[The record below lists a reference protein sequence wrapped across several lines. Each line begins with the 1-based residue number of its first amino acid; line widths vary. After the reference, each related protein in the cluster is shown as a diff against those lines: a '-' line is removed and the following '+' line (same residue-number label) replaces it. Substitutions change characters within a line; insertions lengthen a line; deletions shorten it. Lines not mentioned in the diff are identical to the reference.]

1 MNPFMFRDKLRS
13 STGSAAP
20 SGRPSDITARAGKSP
35 FGAVAWC
42 LAGGISLALVAVLGR
57 VAQLQVAPSDALREH
72 FEPRVT
78 RRTELPLR
86 GEIVDRR
93 NRPLSVTR
101 FGFRVILDP
110 TLLPQDID
118 SAITQLADAMG
129 LPADAVGARVLRVV
143 MENEKRAAALAPTAT
158 NEPTRPVASR
168 FLSMVKEKLEPIAG
182 LDEPDPV
189 PPAEVG
195 PMPEGAAP
203 KKPIRYLVVS
213 GMLSD
218 ERARAV
224 KALKMPGVVLEKR
237 QVREYP
243 GGVECAALVGKV
255 GVDHKGLLGAEKLLD
270 QQLNGAKGHT
280 DFVRDAT
287 GKPIWIEPGQID
299 PAEPGADVRLS
310 IDLEVQRIAYEEVQR
325 GIDDADAAGGRCLVV
340 DSITGEILAMVD
352 ILRTPPDAHPFP
364 WADDPKVEPPP
375 GGWTRRN
382 PAPKKPPAPDF
393 PGKQR
398 WLINTPDPAREIHP
412 ALARNRCVEDMYEP
426 GSTFKPFVWSTITEL
441 GLARPDEV
449 FITGKGGWVP
459 PDGRKPIK
467 DVTARDSMTWQEVL
481 VNSSNIGMIKGAQR
495 LTPQQL
501 HDAVLR
507 FGFGKATGLG
517 LPFESR
523 GIVTT
528 MKNWKNS
535 TQVSVAFGNEIAVT
549 PLQMARAFCAF
560 SRPGELAGTLPR
572 LRLTMNES
580 EEGPGVTYRV
590 LPRSVAELTRDTMK
604 GVTGSMETKYCPP
617 PEGERW
623 RYTIFGKSGTSKIA
637 VGSPPDGKRKMRGT
651 PGYLDQ
657 YRVSFIAGGPLE
669 NPRLVVLVVID
680 DPGPER
686 IRKNSYYG
694 SMVSGP
700 VVRRITERTLTY
712 LGTTPSP
719 QPQQ

>member
-1 MNPFMFRDKLRS
+1 MNPFMFRDKLGRS
-13 STGSAAP
+13 GESPAAQ
-20 SGRPSDITARAGKSP
+20 TVARAGRSS
-35 FGAVAWC
+35 FGTVAWC

-57 VAQLQVAPSDALREH
+57 VAQLQVAPSDSLREH

-101 FGFRVILDP
+101 FGSRVIVDP

-118 SAITQLADAMG
+118 GAITRLAEAME
-129 LPADAVGARVLRVV
+129 LPADAVGARILRAVV
-143 MENEKRAAALAPTAT
+143 ENERRAAALKPPESG
-158 NEPTRPVASR
+158 EPTKVTSR
-168 FLSMVKEKLEPIAG
+168 FLSKLKEKLEPIAG
-182 LDEPDPV
+182 LDDEPQ
-189 PPAEVG
+189 PPAPSE
-195 PMPEGAAP
+195 PEALPEGAAP
-203 KKPIRYLVVS
+203 KKPIRYVVVS
-213 GMLSD
+213 GTLND
-218 ERARAV
+218 EKARAV
-224 KALKMPGVVLEKR
+224 KALGIKGVSLEKR

-243 GGVECAALVGKV
+243 GGIECAAIVGKV
-255 GVDHKGLLGAEKLLD
+255 GIDHKGLLGAEKLLD
-270 QQLNGAKGHT
+270 QQLNGSKGHV

-287 GKPIWIEPGQID
+287 GKPIWIEPGQIA
-299 PAEPGADVRLS
+299 PAEPGGDVRLS

-325 GIDDADAAGGRCLVV
+325 GIADADAAGGRCLVV

-352 ILRTPPDAHPFP
+352 ILRTPPDAKEFP

-393 PGKQR
+393 PGKSR
-398 WLINTPDPAREIHP
+398 WIVNTPDPAREIHP
-412 ALARNRCVEDMYEP
+412 ALARNRNVEDMYEP
-426 GSTFKPFVWSTITEL
+426 GSTFKPFVWATITEL

-449 FITGKGGWVP
+449 FTTGRGGWVP
-459 PDGRKPIK
+459 PDGRKPIR
-467 DVTARDSMTWQEVL
+467 DVTARDSMTWQDVL

-517 LPFESR
+517 LPYESR
-523 GIVTT
+523 GIVTS
-528 MKNWKNS
+528 MKHWKNS
-535 TQVSVAFGNEIAVT
+535 TQVSVAFGNEIAVK
-549 PLQMARAFCAF
+549 PLQMVRAFCAF

-572 LRLTMNES
+572 LRLTMNETG
-580 EEGPGVTYRV
+580 EGPGVTYRV
-590 LPRSVAELTRDTMK
+590 LPRSVAELTRETMK

-617 PEGERW
+617 PEGQRW

-637 VGSPPDGKRKMRGT
+637 VGSPPEGKRKMRGT

-686 IRKNSYYG
+686 IRKNNYYG

-700 VVRRITERTLTY
+700 VVRRVMERTLTY
-712 LGTTPSP
+712 LGTAPSP